1 MTCIKN
7 KANNQP
13 PISTNSGCDGFL
25 LSVRII
31 MLFGCLLLLL
41 ASASMADD
49 TAEKIYASYQDN
61 ILQVR
66 IVDRGSGSKSSIGSG
81 FSASDNG
88 LIITNYHVIAELIS
102 RPENYYAELVGSN
115 GETDGL
121 TLLAVDVVHDLAV
134 LKLAAPRGTY
144 LNLAKGKPA
153 MGEELFSFGNPHDLG
168 LTIVQGTYNGLLE
181 KSLYEKI
188 HFTASINPGMSGGP
202 TLNRNGEVVGVNV
215 STAGNQIS
223 FLVPV
228 SYVINLLNNV
238 PNDPPGAE
246 ALVAS
251 MRDQLLANQA
261 SYMTT
266 LQEAPFASVP
276 IGDYQLPGAL
286 APFIKCW
293 GDTKPNQDVLYEKV
307 YQSCASSDD
316 IYLSSRQVTGIVS
329 FKHELFST
337 EDLDP
342 IRFYTF
348 LEQHINN
355 PHLTL
360 NGKEENFTNYE
371 CRSDFVTHGDVD
383 GKVVFCLRGYKKY
396 EGLYDVFLTAT
407 TLLKNDE
414 ALHTTLSL
422 AGVSKENSQRFAQT
436 YLEAIQWKP

>member
-1 MTCIKN
+1 MTIFRSKTDN
-7 KANNQP
+7 RP
-13 PISTNSGCDGFL
+13 PVLSKSECGGFL
-25 LSVRII
+25 LPLRIA
-31 MLFGCLLLLL
+31 MLLGCLLLW
-41 ASASMADD
+41 APASMADD
-49 TAEKIYASYQDN
+49 TAEKIYAAYQDN
-61 ILQVR
+61 ILQIR

-81 FSASDNG
+81 FSVGGNG
-88 LIITNYHVIAELIS
+88 LIVTNYHVIAELIS
-102 RPENYYAELVGSN
+102 RPENYYAELVGN
-115 GETDGL
+115 GGETDDL

-134 LKLAAPRGTY
+134 LKLATPRDTY
-144 LNLAKGKPA
+144 LQLAEARPV

-202 TLNRNGEVVGVNV
+202 TLNRLGAVVGVNV

-228 SYVINLLNNV
+228 SYVIDLLTKV
-238 PNDPPGAE
+238 PEEPPDAE

-251 MRDQLLANQA
+251 VRDQLLANQA
-261 SYMTT
+261 SYMAT

-276 IGDYQLPGAL
+276 IGNYQLPGKL

-293 GDTKPNQDVLYEKV
+293 GDSKPNRDVLYEKV

-316 IYLSSRQVTGIVS
+316 IYLSARQETGIIR
-329 FKHELFST
+329 FRHELFST
-337 EDLDP
+337 EDLNP
-342 IRFYTF
+342 IRFYNF
-348 LEQHINN
+348 LEKHINN

-360 NGKEENFTNYE
+360 KGREESFTNYE
-371 CRSDFVTHGDVD
+371 CRSDFVSHGEVD
-383 GKVVFCLRGYKKY
+383 AKVIFCLRGYKKY

-407 TLLKNDE
+407 TLLKNNE

-422 AGVSKENSQRFAQT
+422 AGVSNENAQRFAQT